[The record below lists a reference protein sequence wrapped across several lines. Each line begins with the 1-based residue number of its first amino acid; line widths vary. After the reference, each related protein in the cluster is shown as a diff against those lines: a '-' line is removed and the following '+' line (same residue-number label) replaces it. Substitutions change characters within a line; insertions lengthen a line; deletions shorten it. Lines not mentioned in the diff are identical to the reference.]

1 MSKATC
7 YRIWTPFHFL
17 PGNLGVDFYERMLC
31 RPGSTIAQR
40 LADGLMNSDLKPY
53 LLHRLGIFLHV
64 YADTWSHQNFL
75 GLVHEKLNDV
85 KYLKIKEETRASFKA
100 FLQDLKREILEYA
113 APKLGHAQAGT
124 IPDEPYREWKYKN
137 HQGRIFDISN
147 TERALDAAQSCYH
160 VLVNFLEEFPEF
172 SNGPSTPWYE
182 IAEKISALFQT
193 RGSLDDRT
201 GIWRGAISDGSFGF
215 EPEGRDISLDYD
227 DREWFREAVEVNK
240 KDEEVYERK
249 PGFEMS
255 DWKYFHDAAT
265 FHRFT
270 VLNEV
275 LPGYGMICG

>member
-1 MSKATC
+1 M
-7 YRIWTPFHFL
+7 

-40 LADGLMNSDLKPY
+40 LADELMNSDLKPY

-85 KYLKIKEETRASFKA
+85 KYMKIKDETGTSFKA
-100 FLQDLKREILEYA
+100 LLRELKKEILEYA

-124 IPDEPYREWKYKN
+124 IPDEPYRDWKYKN

-147 TERALDAAQSCYH
+147 TERALDAAQSCYR
-160 VLVNFLEEFPEF
+160 VLFNFLEEFPEF

-182 IAEKISALFQT
+182 IAEKISTLFQT
-193 RGSLDDRT
+193 RASLDDRA

-215 EPEGRDISLDYD
+215 KPEGRDVDLKYD
-227 DREWFREAVEVNK
+227 DREWFHKAVEVNK

-249 PGFEMS
+249 PGFEVS